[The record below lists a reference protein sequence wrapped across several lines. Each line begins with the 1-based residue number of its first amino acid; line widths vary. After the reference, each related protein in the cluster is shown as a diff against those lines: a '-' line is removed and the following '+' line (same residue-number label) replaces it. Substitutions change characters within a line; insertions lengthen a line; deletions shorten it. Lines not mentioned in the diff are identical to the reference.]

1 MSDLAVEAVTFVTLV
16 TLLLYFMVIA
26 IQGTA
31 LVAMSLV
38 NRKLPAK
45 IYYSD
50 ICQNLG
56 VALAIAGFIPGSVNL
71 MVVGALLLA
80 IGILTGEVRYRA
92 NRFVDLSLS
101 VTAILS
107 IGSLGIFKSLI

>member
-1 MSDLAVEAVTFVTLV
+1 MSDLAVEVVAFVTLV

-38 NRKLPAK
+38 NRKWPPK
-45 IYYSD
+45 IYFSD

-92 NRFVDLSLS
+92 NRVVDLSLA

>member
-1 MSDLAVEAVTFVTLV
+1 MSDLAVEAVAFVTVV
-16 TLLLYFMVIA
+16 TLLLYFIVIA
-26 IQGTA
+26 IEGTA

-38 NRKLPAK
+38 NRKFPPK
-45 IYYSD
+45 VYFSD

-80 IGILTGEVRYRA
+80 IGILTAEVRYRA

-107 IGSLGIFKSLI
+107 IGSLDMFKSMI

>member
-1 MSDLAVEAVTFVTLV
+1 MSEMAVEAVTFVVMV
-16 TLLLYFMVIA
+16 TLLLYFLVIA

-38 NRKLPAK
+38 NRKIPPKL
-45 IYYSD
+45 YFSD
-50 ICQNLG
+50 VCQNLG
-56 VALAIAGFIPGSVNL
+56 VALTIAGFIPGSLNL

-80 IGILTGEVRYRA
+80 IGILTGEVRYRQ
-92 NRFVDLSLS
+92 NRVVDVSLS

-107 IGSLGIFKSLI
+107 IGSLSIFKSMI

>member
-1 MSDLAVEAVTFVTLV
+1 MSDLAVEAVTFVTLI

-38 NRKLPAK
+38 NRKLPPK

-80 IGILTGEVRYRA
+80 IGILTAEVRYRA
-92 NRFVDLSLS
+92 NRVVDLSLS